1 MAEPVSPSRGRLVVA
16 FAGLLLTSLIWGSA
30 VPVNVVVL
38 RELDPFIV
46 TTARMGISLF
56 VLGGL
61 ALWRDRVGLFPPGLT
76 GWRFALLGLYM
87 AGFNVLYVLGVKWS
101 NPITVSAI
109 TVTMPL
115 VGSATARL
123 LLGTPLGRG
132 FGLAVLLS
140 MAGGILVVHGQP
152 GFDPA
157 RLGLQGGEILML
169 LAMVCWNVYS
179 VKAQSWLAGVGQL
192 RLTYISSVS
201 TALWL
206 VAICALMLA
215 LGVAQWPA
223 QAPSPGSL
231 SLIAY
236 LALFSAA
243 IGNFLWNSGVSVV
256 GVPVAS
262 LYVNLS
268 AVFTVLMVMALGI
281 YPSLEQV
288 LGGLVVL
295 AGVVYVQIIKLR
307 AAQNRSR
314 PAG

>member
-1 MAEPVSPSRGRLVVA
+1 MADSAQPARGRLVVA
-16 FAGLLLTSLIWGSA
+16 FTGLLLTSVIWGSA

-38 RELDPFIV
+38 RELDPFV
-46 TTARMGISLF
+46 LATARMGISIF
-56 VLGGL
+56 ILGGL
-61 ALWRDRVGLFPPGLT
+61 VLWRERAGLMPPGLT
-76 GWRFALLGLYM
+76 GLRFALLGLFM

-132 FGLAVLLS
+132 FRLAVLLS
-140 MAGGILVVHGQP
+140 VVGGILVVHGQP

-169 LAMVCWNVYS
+169 VAMVCWNVFS
-179 VKAQSWLAGVGQL
+179 VQAQRWLAGVGQL
-192 RLTYISSVS
+192 RLTFISSVS

-206 VAICALMLA
+206 VAICAVMLG
-215 LGVAQWPA
+215 LGVAHWPA
-223 QAPSPGSL
+223 QPPSLGSV

-262 LYVNLS
+262 LYINLS

-281 YPSLEQV
+281 YPSLEQI

-295 AGVVYVQIIKLR
+295 AGVIHVQLVKLR
-307 AAQNRSR
+307 AAR
-314 PAG
+314 AGTN